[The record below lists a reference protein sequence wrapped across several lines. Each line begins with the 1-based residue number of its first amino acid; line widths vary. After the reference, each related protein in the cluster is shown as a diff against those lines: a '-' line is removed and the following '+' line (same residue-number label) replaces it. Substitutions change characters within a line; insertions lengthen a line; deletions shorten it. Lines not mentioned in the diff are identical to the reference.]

1 MFNVPL
7 KIAVKFLFPQI
18 QGTIG
23 FVKRSSLLAK
33 IALSLSIISLIIV
46 NSLSNGY
53 VYAFKDK
60 VMSIDSHI
68 NIDKN
73 DNSKISEK
81 EVFEIT
87 SVLDAIDSIDEYYVE
102 AYSKAILKD
111 HNYY

>member
-7 KIAVKFLFPQI
+7 KIAIKFLFPQI

-23 FVKRSSLLAK
+23 FVKKTSLLAK
-33 IALSLSIISLIIV
+33 VALSLSIISLIIV

-53 VYAFKDK
+53 VHAFKDK

-68 NIDKN
+68 NIYKN
-73 DNSKISEK
+73 DNNKISEN

-87 SVLDAIDSIDEYYVE
+87 SILDS
-102 AYSKAILKD
+102 
-111 HNYY
+111 